1 MKRPRSATW
10 ALLAVVGCTGG
21 GDGGASNACT
31 PASASCGSAGDTG
44 TAAAG
49 AASGGSTG
57 APSPSAGASSSGSSN
72 EGSPT
77 DLAGIGGMAT
87 DDSSGTREPDG
98 GAPAPD
104 AAAGGDGN
112 PEDDRCDVGVADAS
126 RPPAALA
133 LSGNLGAHDPVII
146 AAHGRYYY
154 FSTGNG
160 ISAKVSNDL
169 LAWQQQPAVFPDTP
183 AWFQQ
188 SVPEYAPRNIWAPD
202 ISFFGG
208 QYHLYYSVSSFGS
221 NRSCIG
227 HATRPALDSGAWEDH
242 EAVFCSNAP
251 GQNDDFNAIDPN
263 VILDEAGTPW
273 MSFGSFWDGIRM
285 IRLNLAGE
293 RDGTEPIALASR
305 GGGSIEAPFI
315 VRRCGFYYLFVS
327 FGACCQGVDSTY
339 NINVGRSSDLLGP
352 YVDREGRPLLDG
364 GGTLL
369 LQAGG
374 DWVGPGHNAVLIDG
388 TRAYNVYHAYAATNG
403 ASQLRI
409 SELVWDGEGWP
420 ISGGP

>member
-1 MKRPRSATW
+1 MNALAAVPGAW
-10 ALLAVVGCTGG
+10 LVLLALAACTSGG
-21 GDGGASNACT
+21 GPSASTPCTFGACAGAGGAGG
-31 PASASCGSAGDTG
+31 GSPPSGG
-44 TAAAG
+44 AAAVSD
-49 AASGGSTG
+49 AG
-57 APSPSAGASSSGSSN
+57 APSTGSSN
-72 EGSPT
+72 EGSAT
-77 DLAGIGGMAT
+77 DLAGIGGMAP
-87 DDSSGTREPDG
+87 DDIGGELEPDS
-98 GAPAPD
+98 GASPD
-104 AAAGGDGN
+104 AAAPGA
-112 PEDDRCDVGVADAS
+112 EDPDRCDVGVADPS
-126 RPPAALA
+126 RAPATLV
-133 LSGNLGAHDPVII
+133 LGGSLGAHDPVII
-146 AAHGRYYY
+146 AAHGQYYY

-160 ISAKVSNDL
+160 ISAKVSPDL
-169 LAWQQQPAVFPDTP
+169 LAWSQLPAVFPQTP
-183 AWFQQ
+183 TWFQA
-188 SVPEYAPRNIWAPD
+188 SVPDFSGRNIWAPD

-251 GQNDDFNAIDPN
+251 GRNDDFNAIDPN

-293 RDGTEPIALASR
+293 RAGDELVALASR

-339 NINVGRSSDLLGP
+339 EIRVGRSSALLGP
-352 YVDREGRPLLDG
+352 YADRDARPMLDG

-369 LQAGG
+369 LERGG

-388 TRAYNVYHAYAATNG
+388 ARAYNVYHAYAASNG

-409 SELVWDGEGWP
+409 SELVWDAEGWP

>member
-1 MKRPRSATW
+1 MRALATSA
-10 ALLAVVGCTGG
+10 ALALGAAGCTGG
-21 GDGGASNACT
+21 ADPASNACRV
-31 PASASCGSAGDTG
+31 PGACGGAGNMG
-44 TAAAG
+44 AAAG
-49 AASGGSTG
+49 ASSGAPPAQSPSTG
-57 APSPSAGASSSGSSN
+57 TAGAGSSN
-72 EGSPT
+72 EGSAT
-77 DLAGIGGMAT
+77 DLAGIGGMA
-87 DDSSGTREPDG
+87 PDNA
-98 GAPAPD
+98 GAELDAGRGAQPPD
-104 AAAGGDGN
+104 AAAGSGGAPGNDG
-112 PEDDRCDVGVADAS
+112 CDVGVADPG
-126 RPPAALA
+126 RPPSALA

-154 FSTGNG
+154 FSTGDG
-160 ISAKVSNDL
+160 ISAKVSSDL
-169 LAWQQQPAVFPDTP
+169 LEWQQQPAVFAETP
-183 AWFQQ
+183 AWFQER
-188 SVPEYAPRNIWAPD
+188 VPAYAPRNIWAPD

-227 HATRPALDSGAWEDH
+227 HATRAALDAGAWQDH
-242 EAVFCSNAP
+242 EAVFCSNDS

-273 MSFGSFWDGIRM
+273 MAFGSFWDGLRM

-293 RDGTEPIALASR
+293 REGDELLSLASR

-339 NINVGRSSDLLGP
+339 ELRVGRSGNLLGP
-352 YVDREGRPLLDG
+352 YADREGRPLLDG

-369 LQAGG
+369 LERGG

-388 TRAYNVYHAYAATNG
+388 TRAYNVYHAYAASNG

-409 SELVWDGEGWP
+409 SELVWDAEGWP